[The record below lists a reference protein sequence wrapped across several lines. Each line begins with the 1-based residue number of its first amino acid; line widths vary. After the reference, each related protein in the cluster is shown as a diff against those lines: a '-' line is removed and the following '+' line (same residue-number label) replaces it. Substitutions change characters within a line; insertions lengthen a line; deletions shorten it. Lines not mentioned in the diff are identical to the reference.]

1 MSKYIIE
8 YTTRIHVEANTEME
22 AEWWFEENYPDA
34 EDYRVVM
41 TYGPN

>member
-8 YTTRIHVEANTEME
+8 YTDIIHVEADTEME
-22 AEWWFEENYPDA
+22 AEWWFEENYPDVP
-34 EDYRVVM
+34 YRVIM